1 MDARLKVGVIGCG
14 QIAQI
19 AHLPYLQELPMF
31 EIGAVCD
38 VSPTVADAVGER
50 FGVRRRYQQF
60 SELVKQQDL
69 DAVLVTNKN
78 HAGPA
83 IAAMEAGKHT
93 LVEKP
98 IALNMAQA
106 DEMIAAA
113 RRNRVK
119 LMVGYMKLYD
129 PAFQLAQEYV
139 AGMGKIHLIRVHDFA
154 GSYKINSEIYDLVVA
169 TDEERGNLAEISAQ
183 DQRDMLGDLG
193 SNRTDLLDAHDI
205 MIHLCIHDINA
216 LHGLRGLPDGIV
228 GARLYD
234 GTIVT
239 ALLEYADGVRC
250 MWETGNLVGL
260 VEWDEHIKVWGADR
274 RVEIRFPFPY
284 LKNAATEVIV
294 ERNEGSSA
302 VRERI
307 LASYDEAFKRE
318 WRHFYDCVRHDREP
332 RTNGEMAR
340 EDLAFAVNLMKAATA

>member
-31 EIGAVCD
+31 EVGAVCD
-38 VSPTVADAVGER
+38 VSPTVVDAVGER

-83 IAAMEAGKHT
+83 IAAMEAGKHV

-98 IALNMAQA
+98 IAFNLAQA
-106 DEMIAAA
+106 NEMIAAA

-129 PAFQLAQEYV
+129 PAFQLAQEHV

-154 GSYKINSEIYDLVVA
+154 GSYKINPEIYDLVVA
-169 TDEERGNLAEISAQ
+169 TDEERGMLAESSKQ
-183 DQRDMLGDLG
+183 DQRDMLEDLG
-193 SNRTDLLDAHDI
+193 LDRSDLLEAHDI
-205 MIHLCIHDINA
+205 MLHLAIHDINA
-216 LHGLRGLPDGIV
+216 LHGLRGLPERIV
-228 GARLYD
+228 GSRLYD
-234 GTIVT
+234 GSIVT
-239 ALLEYADGVRC
+239 ALLEYEDGVRC
-250 MWETGNLVGL
+250 MWETGNLVDL

-284 LKNAATEVIV
+284 LKNAATEIII
-294 ERNEGSSA
+294 EMNEGSSA
-302 VRERI
+302 VRKRI
-307 LASYDEAFKRE
+307 LTSYDEAFKRE
-318 WRHFYDCVRHDREP
+318 WRHFYECVRHDREP

-340 EDLAFAVNLMKAATA
+340 EDLAFAVKLMKSATA